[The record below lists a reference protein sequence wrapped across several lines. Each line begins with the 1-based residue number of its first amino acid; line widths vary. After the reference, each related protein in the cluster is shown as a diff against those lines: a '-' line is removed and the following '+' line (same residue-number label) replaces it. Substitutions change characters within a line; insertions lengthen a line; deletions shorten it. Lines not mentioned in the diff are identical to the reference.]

1 MKEGDVMNLE
11 HPMVTHIRTHGYPKE
26 ADREQM
32 RRHGGPAGYPQG
44 GSMGKIVISYSSDR
58 FDQWRL
64 GEAGGFIAFT
74 KDGKPVFQ
82 FDRKGQYERYL
93 RLNRRRHKEGGR

>member
-44 GSMGKIVISYSSDR
+44 GRMGKIVISYSSDR

-64 GEAGGFIAFT
+64 GEAG
-74 KDGKPVFQ
+74 DSSLL
-82 FDRKGQYERYL
+82 RKTESLYSNSIVKANTNGISD
-93 RLNRRRHKEGGR
+93 

>member
-1 MKEGDVMNLE
+1 
-11 HPMVTHIRTHGYPKE
+11 
-26 ADREQM
+26 
-32 RRHGGPAGYPQG
+32 
-44 GSMGKIVISYSSDR
+44 MGKIVISYSSDR
-58 FDQWRL
+58 FGQWRL

-93 RLNRRRHKEGGR
+93 RLNRRRHKEGGK